1 MESTGQRD
9 LLPWLKV
16 LEAQTSCTEVR
27 GGQAGGISCL
37 EKFGAKSGKVN
48 VSRVRA
54 VARKRFPLASDL
66 AKKFAGRKSNR
77 NPQAI
82 PECVSFL
89 GHTRFATSSANK
101 EEELHP
107 HEWEP
112 AHEEHVWRY
121 NATAGEFQR
130 EKATVVLHITH
141 NGDFDILAAFGQKLV
156 VDDVGLW
163 LERVLHCP
171 NNLRGDSPKIA
182 GCMDLLRVQGRWAAA
197 ARLAYLRLLRSPLDV
212 SGGETLTKTSRNCFP
227 GPTYWNRWAEFFET
241 FWLEHKNNVIR
252 LGEWEDI
259 LAGPRTYSVNAEAEA
274 QLIDSLVNAFDS
286 AVSQRPSASP
296 MSELSRHSYDSL
308 SSSQHASAALFMKEW
323 TAVDI
328 RSFCS
333 SAVEG
338 FLRYDLYNAV
348 IEFLSR
354 AEGSFGLQAHSSLE
368 LGVVV
373 IASKGQPMSFAFDQ
387 DLPLVL
393 YGSEAEAVA
402 VPVDSE
408 GRWLSER
415 LDLDSKGEVI
425 RIGLPRS
432 LIEGSDSIQPL
443 LLPSGVEIRSFS
455 LMNGTESDADSL
467 EGRAVT
473 VLAAP
478 LPYDPRKD
486 LVLEDLRVTPAVL
499 REIDRAWADPCS
511 IEFIAAES
519 MGEILN
525 ECMHRRLTYN
535 LDTIDLMIAGVE
547 ASLWVA
553 EQFSADLKVA
563 FPQLNVVTISANKLL
578 GLGCENADKVYFPGS
593 DEILSRR
600 LDSSTCA
607 ILISQSGQT
616 FPTLHAARK
625 LSQLVRDRLWL
636 ITGCFH
642 SKMELAMIEWYQHA
656 GVKYGKNRVINNYS
670 GHRPAE
676 PTSVAIVAT
685 MHTLTRLMLHLID
698 VTRRLS
704 PHTAV
709 IHSMNSVPDV
719 HQLLKSGGKIPKQNR
734 SHIVLALSQGCVND
748 LKDLVKATIIP
759 NACAIVGTST
769 DGEAIPDTVE
779 SIHGRLVRQG
789 LNWGAHISENWR
801 MLVYVFFYILLSVGV
816 GLPIFGLLGD
826 AIATIVYAAN
836 PFVERSNLAFSPRL
850 YFFRDASTSPVIAI
864 VGLVLQFVDALFFIF
879 LVKIFTWIDRFV
891 QGRPLWARHGKRT
904 IVIVDNPCIHQLTE
918 AFVSKLFSQSYSF
931 CSVEVHGASG
941 LDHFVHRFTH
951 RVVRGLLLA
960 VGRPDGRLA
969 YLCKAQV
976 IQRLSTDPLLAKSEA
991 SLLLSIKQAAFIRNP
1006 DYLGEGSGPDIFT
1019 LGHNPY
1025 KPDLGLCHSIALPSS
1040 TRRKF
1045 VDELLFENAPSGRSA
1060 EHSVADI
1067 ARQISHQVKLGTYSG
1082 EKPLGSH
1089 LLLVSDAGEEVS
1101 TVETL
1106 SETASKDVSNNPAV
1120 RSAFSSKLEGSA
1132 LGIDSNARYVQY
1144 LYESR
1149 VASLERYLAFC
1160 VAFHAMAKH
1169 CSTPWFR
1176 VPWDIARSQ
1185 SNLRVATTGI
1195 LLYG

>member
-1 MESTGQRD
+1 MHAVSRLGGVRVLDLQPDGQRD

-37 EKFGAKSGKVN
+37 EKFGARQDKVS

-54 VARKRFPLASDL
+54 VARKRYPLASDL
-66 AKKFAGRKSNR
+66 AKKFASHRSSR
-77 NPQAI
+77 HVPTT
-82 PECVSFL
+82 PESVSFL
-89 GHTRFATSSANK
+89 GHTRFATSSPNK

-112 AHEEHVWRY
+112 AHEESVWRY
-121 NATAGEFQR
+121 NATAGEFQS
-130 EKATVVLHITH
+130 EKAMVVLHITH
-141 NGDFDILAAFGQKLV
+141 NGDFDILEAFGQKLV

-171 NNLRGDSPKIA
+171 NSLRGDSPKIA

-197 ARLAYLRLLRSPLDV
+197 ARLAYLRLLRSPSDV
-212 SGGETLTKTSRNCFP
+212 SGGETLTKTSRNTFP
-227 GPTYWNRWAEFFET
+227 GPAYWNRWAEFFEA

-259 LAGPRTYSVNAEAEA
+259 LAGPRTYSINAEAEA
-274 QLIDSLVNAFDS
+274 QLIDCLVNAFDS
-286 AVSQRPSASP
+286 AVSQRSNAGPV
-296 MSELSRHSYDSL
+296 SELSRHSYDSL

-323 TAVDI
+323 AAADI
-328 RSFCS
+328 RSFCA

-338 FLRYDLYNAV
+338 FLRYDVYNAV

-354 AEGSFGLQAHSSLE
+354 AEGSFGLQVHSSLE
-368 LGVVV
+368 VGVVV
-373 IASKGQPMSFAFDQ
+373 IASKGQPMSLAFDH
-387 DLPLVL
+387 DLPVVL

-402 VPVDSE
+402 VPVDTE

-415 LDLDSKGEVI
+415 LDLDSKGEIV

-432 LIEGSDSIQPL
+432 LVESSGSNTPPL

-455 LMNGTESDADSL
+455 LLNGSESDADSL
-467 EGRAVT
+467 ESRAVT
-473 VLAAP
+473 IMAAP

-486 LVLEDLRVTPAVL
+486 LVLEDLKVTPAVL
-499 REIDRAWADPCS
+499 QEIDRAWADPRS

-519 MGEILN
+519 LGEILN

-656 GVKYGKNRVINNYS
+656 GIKYGKNRVINNYS

-704 PHTAV
+704 PHSAV
-709 IHSMNSVPDV
+709 IHSMNSAPDV

-734 SHIVLALSQGCVND
+734 SQIVLALSQGCVND
-748 LKDLVKATIIP
+748 LKDLVRETVIP
-759 NACAIVGTST
+759 NACAIVGTSA
-769 DGEAIPDTVE
+769 DGGVISDTAE
-779 SIHGRLVRQG
+779 SIHHQLVKQG
-789 LNWGAHISENWR
+789 LTWGAHISENWR
-801 MLVYVFFYILLSVGV
+801 MLVLVFFYILISVGV

-826 AIATIVYAAN
+826 AIATIVYAAHPN
-836 PFVERSNLAFSPRL
+836 VERSNLSFSPRL
-850 YFFRDASTSPVIAI
+850 YFFRDANVSPVIA
-864 VGLVLQFVDALFFIF
+864 VLGLILQFADALFFIF
-879 LVKIFTWIDRFV
+879 LVKIFTWADRFV
-891 QGRPLWARHGKRT
+891 SGRPLWARHGKRT

-918 AFVSKLFSQSYSF
+918 AFVSKLFSQAYSF

-969 YLCKAQV
+969 YLCNELFFLLKRVDRFYFSQV
-976 IQRLSTDPLLAKSEA
+976 RGISA
-991 SLLLSIKQAAFIRNP
+991 S
-1006 DYLGEGSGPDIFT
+1006 
-1019 LGHNPY
+1019 
-1025 KPDLGLCHSIALPSS
+1025 
-1040 TRRKF
+1040 
-1045 VDELLFENAPSGRSA
+1045 VD
-1060 EHSVADI
+1060 
-1067 ARQISHQVKLGTYSG
+1067 
-1082 EKPLGSH
+1082 
-1089 LLLVSDAGEEVS
+1089 
-1101 TVETL
+1101 
-1106 SETASKDVSNNPAV
+1106 
-1120 RSAFSSKLEGSA
+1120 
-1132 LGIDSNARYVQY
+1132 
-1144 LYESR
+1144 
-1149 VASLERYLAFC
+1149 
-1160 VAFHAMAKH
+1160 
-1169 CSTPWFR
+1169 
-1176 VPWDIARSQ
+1176 
-1185 SNLRVATTGI
+1185 
-1195 LLYG
+1195 